1 MQFDYL
7 IVLVLAGAGIVFA
20 LTRRRGDRQGK
31 LRDPGAGLRLTRRI
45 LFATGMVLL
54 IPWALVLRDCLHDSG
69 PAQSLGIGAFAL
81 LMGGVFIVI
90 LFLGWAYV
98 RKSE

>member
-7 IVLVLAGAGIVFA
+7 IVLVLSGAGIVFA
-20 LTRRRGDRQGK
+20 LTRGFGDRQVE
-31 LRDPGAGLRLTRRI
+31 PGARGECQQLPRQV

-54 IPWALVLRDCLHDSG
+54 IPWALVLRDCLHNSG
-69 PAQSLGIGAFAL
+69 PAQSLGIGAFGL

-98 RKSE
+98 RKCE